1 MSSTNKKVWTKE
13 EANLLL
19 KIYTLYTNEELAE
32 MFNCKVSAINTKR
45 TSLGIGI
52 KQLEAE
58 ANADVPEGYRRC
70 RECGEVLSLEEN
82 FYILSRK
89 NPERGRMKICK
100 NCSNSSKAK
109 TRAEEKEI
117 EKADNCTCDIIVK
130 NSFYEPNKRGNKT
143 HHCIKCGKHYNLK

>member
-13 EANLLL
+13 EADLLL

-32 MFNCKVSAINTKR
+32 MFDCKVSAINTKR

-58 ANADVPEGYRRC
+58 ANKDVPEGHRKC
-70 RECGEVLSLEEN
+70 RECGEILPLED

-89 NPERGRMKICK
+89 NPERGRMKACK
-100 NCSNSSKAK
+100 KCANASKSK
-109 TRAEEKEI
+109 ERAEEKLI
-117 EKADNCTCDIIVK
+117 AKDNCTCDIIVK
-130 NSFYEPNKRGNKT
+130 NKFYEPNKRGNKT
-143 HHCIKCGKHYNLK
+143 HHCVKCGKQFNVK